1 MTINDLKKKWV
12 EWDFDNFSNG
22 IVLYADYDFKKEIG
36 SVSIYEMI
44 EFIQRKLGEEKIE
57 SRN

>member
-1 MTINDLKKKWV
+1 MTVNDLKKKWV

-22 IVLYADYDFKKEIG
+22 IILYADHDFKKEIG

-44 EFIQRKLGEEKIE
+44 EFIQTVLGKKE
-57 SRN
+57 N